1 MAQTKEDLKKT
12 IAKQRET
19 IKELK
24 KQRSDL
30 WNRAFEQRKHIED
43 LREDVVYYQNIV
55 ARLSSVLA
63 TYMEEEAPQDACTT
77 VRLCPKY

>member
-12 IAKQRET
+12 IARQRET
-19 IKELK
+19 IEELK
-24 KQRSDL
+24 RQRGVL
-30 WNRAFEQRKHIED
+30 WDRTSEQRKRIEE

-55 ARLSSVLA
+55 ARLSSLLA
-63 TYMEEEAPQDACTT
+63 TYMEEEAPKDSCTT

>member
-1 MAQTKEDLKKT
+1 MAKTKEDLKKT

-19 IKELK
+19 IKELQR
-24 KQRSDL
+24 QRSDL
-30 WNRAFEQRKHIED
+30 WDRAFEQRKRIEE

-55 ARLSSVLA
+55 AQLSSLLA
-63 TYMEEEAPQDACTT
+63 TYMEEKAPKDNCTI

>member
-1 MAQTKEDLKKT
+1 MAQTKEDLKNT

-24 KQRSDL
+24 RQRGDL
-30 WNRAFEQRKHIED
+30 WDRVFEQRKRIEE

-55 ARLSSVLA
+55 AGLSSMLA
-63 TYMEEEAPQDACTT
+63 TYMKEEAPKDHCTT
-77 VRLCPKY
+77 VRLCPNY

>member
-19 IKELK
+19 IKEL
-24 KQRSDL
+24 QRQ
-30 WNRAFEQRKHIED
+30 QRKRIEE

-55 ARLSSVLA
+55 ARLSSLLA
-63 TYMEEEAPQDACTT
+63 TYMEEEAPKDNCTT
-77 VRLCPKY
+77 IRLCPKY

>member
-19 IKELK
+19 IKELQR
-24 KQRSDL
+24 QRSDL
-30 WNRAFEQRKHIED
+30 WDRAFEQRKRIEE

-55 ARLSSVLA
+55 SRLSSLLT
-63 TYMEEEAPQDACTT
+63 TYMEEEAPKDNCTT